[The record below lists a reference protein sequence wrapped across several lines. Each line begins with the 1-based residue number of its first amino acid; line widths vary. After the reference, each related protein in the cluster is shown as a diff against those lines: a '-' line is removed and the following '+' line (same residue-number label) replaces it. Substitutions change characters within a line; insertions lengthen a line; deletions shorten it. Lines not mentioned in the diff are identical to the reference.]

1 MKTLTRT
8 FTRCVAM
15 LLVCVLIAPAMAYA
29 SQKSITPAKAYAR
42 ISKLGMGGWV
52 GVRLQSGVAFSGK
65 VVSIDEKSFELQKYN
80 DPKPVTVSYSN
91 LFDLQTGMP
100 MASGSRNVLTPDS
113 VHQRLLKRGL
123 GNWVGVELQNG
134 VAFSGRVISI
144 DEDSFGIQ
152 LYGDSEVTPVAYD
165 NVVYLQQGPS
175 MKAFLILTAAGFGGV
190 SAAAIIGFHDIHK
203 REAQQPT
210 LTTQPVFPVY

>member
-1 MKTLTRT
+1 
-8 FTRCVAM
+8 M
-15 LLVCVLIAPAMAYA
+15 LLVCALIAPSMAYA
-29 SQKSITPAKAYAR
+29 AQKSITPAKAHAR
-42 ISKLGMGGWV
+42 IYKLGLGGWV

-65 VVSIDEKSFELQKYN
+65 VVSVGEQSFDLQKYN
-80 DPKPVTVSYSN
+80 DPKPVTVAYSD

-144 DEDSFGIQ
+144 DEDSFGMQ
-152 LYGDSEVTPVAYD
+152 MYGDSEVTPVAYD
-165 NVVYLQQGPS
+165 DVVYLQQGPS
-175 MKAFLILTAAGFGGV
+175 MKAFWIFMGAGIG
-190 SAAAIIGFHDIHK
+190 SMAAISAVAIHEMNNNK
-203 REAQQPT
+203 PQMPT
-210 LTTQPVFPVY
+210 LPAQPVYPIY